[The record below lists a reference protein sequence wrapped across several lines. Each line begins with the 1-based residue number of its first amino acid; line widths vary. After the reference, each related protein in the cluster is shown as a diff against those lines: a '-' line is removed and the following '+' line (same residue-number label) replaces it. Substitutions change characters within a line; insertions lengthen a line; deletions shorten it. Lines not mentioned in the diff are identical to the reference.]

1 MSIIIGCDIGGV
13 IRNQID
19 NTPIE
24 DSIDTLK
31 ELSETSKII
40 FISKCKEAYLTSSQ
54 EWLKSNGLDS
64 FQTFYCPDYKDK
76 IAIASR
82 ENVSIMIDDKIQ
94 VLKTFNDDI
103 FKIWF
108 CNDSKRILGLKK
120 YQPDIFE
127 SINLATNWKEV
138 ACLLK
143 EN

>member
-31 ELSETSKII
+31 KLSETSKII

-54 EWLKSNGLDS
+54 EWLKSHGLDS

-76 IAIASR
+76 IIIASK

-94 VLKTFNDDI
+94 VLKTFNNEI
-103 FKIWF
+103 YKIWF
-108 CNDSKRILGLKK
+108 CSDSKRILGLKK
-120 YQPDIFE
+120 FQPEIFE
-127 SINLATNWKEV
+127 SINLATSWKEV
-138 ACLLK
+138 AHLINEK
-143 EN
+143 